1 MIKTINNFSQVES
14 LIPNSFEKYK
24 QEFYFCPNSCFATY
38 FVSNIS
44 WKYNINY
51 RSMWNLNGSSLPK
64 KGTTKQTMFISSI
77 EFIMRLIFQTH
88 VKINMISKDPKSCQ
102 QTIAIINTSFLYSIA
117 GSLTPNILP
126 VKKKKKLTSIKSM
139 FSCDNYV
146 NETTKSTN
154 NRKFT

>member
-1 MIKTINNFSQVES
+1 
-14 LIPNSFEKYK
+14 
-24 QEFYFCPNSCFATY
+24 
-38 FVSNIS
+38 
-44 WKYNINY
+44 
-51 RSMWNLNGSSLPK
+51 
-64 KGTTKQTMFISSI
+64 
-77 EFIMRLIFQTH
+77 
-88 VKINMISKDPKSCQ
+88 
-102 QTIAIINTSFLYSIA
+102 LYSIA